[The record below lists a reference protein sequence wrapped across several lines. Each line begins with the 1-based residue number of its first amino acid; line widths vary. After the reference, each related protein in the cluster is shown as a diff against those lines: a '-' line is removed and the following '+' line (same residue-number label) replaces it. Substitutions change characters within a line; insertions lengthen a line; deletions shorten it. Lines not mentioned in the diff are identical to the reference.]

1 MVSITQR
8 ISPCLWFDTQ
18 AEEAANFYVSIF
30 PDSAVGQIAQYGA
43 AGAKASGQ
51 PEGSVMT
58 VAFRLAGQEF
68 LGMNGGPSVQ
78 FSWAVSFIV
87 NCDSQE
93 EVDFY
98 WDKLQE
104 GGGAAQQCGWLK
116 DRYGLS
122 WQIIP
127 TEFWQMMKDPDPGK
141 RERVFGELLQMVKL
155 DLGRL
160 REAYDRKE

>member
-1 MVSITQR
+1 MVHITQR

-18 AEEAANFYVSIF
+18 AEEAAHFYAAIF
-30 PDSAVGQIAQYGA
+30 PDSAVGQITHYGA

-58 VAFRLAGQEF
+58 VAFSLAGQDF
-68 LGMNGGPSVQ
+68 LGMNCGPAVK

-87 NCDSQE
+87 NCDSQDE
-93 EVDFY
+93 IDFY
-98 WDKLQE
+98 WDKLGE
-104 GGGAAQQCGWLK
+104 GGAPQQCGWVT

-122 WQIIP
+122 WQVVP
-127 TEFWQMMKDPDPGK
+127 AELWQMMQHPDSGK
-141 RERVFGELLQMVKL
+141 RDRVFAELLQMVKL

-160 REAYDRKE
+160 RGAFNSGE